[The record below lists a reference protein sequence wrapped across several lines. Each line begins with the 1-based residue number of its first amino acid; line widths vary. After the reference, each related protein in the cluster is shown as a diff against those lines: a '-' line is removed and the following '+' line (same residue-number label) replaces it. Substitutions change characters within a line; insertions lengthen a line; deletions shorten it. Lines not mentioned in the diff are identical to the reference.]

1 MKSHPKSRRRGVSLA
16 EAISVML
23 AGSIVFGVAT
33 ELLSLAV
40 SQTRDGQQSAEA
52 MATLD
57 RLSAQFRDDVH
68 EGTAVVADK
77 AARQPRW
84 TVRLAGERRIEY
96 SVQDGLVSRSAFS
109 GNHVQAHDSFG
120 LPENAS
126 VRLELTPLDKPVE
139 ASMVLSRRIGLDPD
153 EPGRDELRVTAHI
166 GRDRRFLP
174 DSRLA
179 GGELK

>member
-23 AGSIVFGVAT
+23 AGSIVFGIAT

-68 EGTAVVADK
+68 VGTDLVRGK
-77 AARQPRW
+77 AAAQSRW
-84 TVRLAGERRIEY
+84 TVHLADERRIEY
-96 SVQDGLVSRSAFS
+96 SVQDGLVSRTAFS
-109 GNHVQAHDSFG
+109 GNRVQAHDSFG
-120 LPENAS
+120 LPENVS
-126 VRLELTPLDKPVE
+126 VRLELMPLDKPVE
-139 ASMVLSRRIGLDPD
+139 ASMVFIRRTGLDPD
-153 EPGRDELRVTAHI
+153 EPGRDELRVTAQI
-166 GRDRRFLP
+166 GRDQRFMP
-174 DSRLA
+174 DNRLA
-179 GGELK
+179 GAELK